1 MDPAHA
7 ALLQD
12 QLDAG
17 RGIDTRSPQL
27 LSDASPEAPQP
38 GQQYAQ
44 AEDETHKPKDDPAYQ
59 IKKIEHTATPEERA
73 AHGDAPLEIMRLP
86 PMGIPGLRPSIGPSN
101 ESRPSPALPKPEGIP
116 PNWLEKPTRK
126 GGGMEYINPE
136 NPNDRVRVM
145 PGNPNS
151 PHLSQQ
157 QPYVKDQ
164 TWGRFV
170 DKEGKPIEGEDP
182 GHSPKAHIPYP
193 DYTHR
198 R

>member
-1 MDPAHA
+1 
-7 ALLQD
+7 
-12 QLDAG
+12 
-17 RGIDTRSPQL
+17 
-27 LSDASPEAPQP
+27 
-38 GQQYAQ
+38 
-44 AEDETHKPKDDPAYQ
+44 
-59 IKKIEHTATPEERA
+59 
-73 AHGDAPLEIMRLP
+73 
-86 PMGIPGLRPSIGPSN
+86 
-101 ESRPSPALPKPEGIP
+101 
-116 PNWLEKPTRK
+116 
-126 GGGMEYINPE
+126 MEYINPE